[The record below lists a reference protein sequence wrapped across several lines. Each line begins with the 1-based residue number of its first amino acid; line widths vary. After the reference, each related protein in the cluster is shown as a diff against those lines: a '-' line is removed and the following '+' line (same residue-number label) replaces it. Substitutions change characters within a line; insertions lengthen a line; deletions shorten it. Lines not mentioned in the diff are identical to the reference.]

1 VFSDALAST
10 AGTAPEDLLKDRED
24 FMPAALFDAERA
36 LGLIGELLDD
46 IAYGYS
52 RPSRRGDV
60 AAPRGRQYR

>member
-1 VFSDALAST
+1 
-10 AGTAPEDLLKDRED
+10 
-24 FMPAALFDAERA
+24 MPAALFDAERA